1 MVSSGTRISRKQAF
15 KKSEAKL
22 LSTFHGT
29 PSNSCWKKSSYL
41 VLCPPLIL
49 HHWLR
54 INLHILSLSF
64 LLLDQRGAGHAE
76 DAVDV
81 HSHFDLH
88 FRAVSIWL
96 GNHALDRKTSW

>member
-1 MVSSGTRISRKQAF
+1 MNACTK
-15 KKSEAKL
+15 
-22 LSTFHGT
+22 FHGPT
-29 PSNSCWKKSSYL
+29 RWHCHREGKSYL
-41 VLCPPLIL
+41 VLCPAFIL

-54 INLHILSLSF
+54 VNLHVLSLSF

-81 HSHFDLH
+81 NAHLDLH

-96 GNHALDRKTSW
+96 GNHILYGKASW